1 MSQLLDYVERDGA
14 VQRLNP
20 ISKLFFAVA
29 VCVAC
34 FATPSIPVLVGLLLV
49 DMLYGIAAGIVPQ
62 TLRALRAL
70 LLMSIVLFVLQPLFI
85 HTGDVLVPLG
95 AMSITTDGLLL
106 ATRVCL
112 KVIIA
117 CLAFSQL
124 LYVTRVNDLTNALVK
139 RCGLPYRY
147 AFTVSTAIRFV
158 PLFAGEMSGIMEAQ
172 KARGVE
178 FDTRNPIRK
187 MGLVLPLCVPLLVG
201 CVRRIDSTA
210 IAAELR
216 GFSLRGRKDG
226 FKDYPFSAQD
236 VLAFFCGV
244 LCIVLAFVL

>member
-1 MSQLLDYVERDGA
+1 M
-14 VQRLNP
+14 
-20 ISKLFFAVA
+20 LFR
-29 VCVAC
+29 
-34 FATPSIPVLVGLLLV
+34 S
-49 DMLYGIAAGIVPQ
+49 
-62 TLRALRAL
+62 
-70 LLMSIVLFVLQPLFI
+70 
-85 HTGDVLVPLG
+85 
-95 AMSITTDGLLL
+95 
-106 ATRVCL
+106 
-112 KVIIA
+112 
-117 CLAFSQL
+117 
-124 LYVTRVNDLTNALVK
+124 
-139 RCGLPYRY
+139 PYRY

-178 FDTRNPIRK
+178 FDTQNPIRK

-226 FKDYPFSAQD
+226 FKDYPFSARD

-244 LCIVLAFVL
+244 ACIVLAFVL